1 MIGMPRRGKLV
12 ALSTMAVGLV
22 VLVAAITAGKDRI
35 AEVWQ
40 IHILET
46 GNLEAAAAAHALGQ
60 RRSVRAVGPLVKT
73 MARFVREG
81 QSTPEL
87 FFIGPATIL
96 PGSEV
101 EELPSGCER
110 LEFLKALHDMG
121 PRTLPGL
128 LELMQ
133 DSDGI
138 TRRLAAC
145 ALVLELGSSPFGTW
159 AHCPC
164 LEIRETASWLERI
177 HGNTSSPPWVRDA
190 AAEALNRIKGASNEP
205 QR

>member
-1 MIGMPRRGKLV
+1 MIGMPKRGKLL
-12 ALSTMAVGLV
+12 ALSTAAVGVV
-22 VLVAAITAGKDRI
+22 VLVVMITAGKDRI

-46 GNLEAAAAAHALGQ
+46 GRLEEAAATARALGQ
-60 RRSVRAVGPLVKT
+60 RRSVRAVDPLVKT

-81 QSTPEL
+81 QSTPDL
-87 FFIGPATIL
+87 FFIGPATIQ

-110 LEFLKALHDMG
+110 LEFIKALHDMG

-133 DSDGI
+133 DSDGM

-145 ALVLELGSSPFGTW
+145 ALVMELGSSPFGTW

-164 LEIRETASWLERI
+164 QEIRETASWLERI
-177 HGNTSSPPWVRDA
+177 HGNTSSPP
-190 AAEALNRIKGASNEP
+190 
-205 QR
+205 